1 MTMNPNNIAENETA
15 LRNKAAWPSVGALS
29 AQELKTFPDKD
40 CEDRGAWLD
49 VFCPQDRCLPEE
61 ERIKLVDFCED
72 SAAKHDLWLDVF
84 CPRGSCEI
92 FEASQLP

>member
-1 MTMNPNNIAENETA
+1 MNIHNIPGIETT
-15 LRNKAAWPSVGALS
+15 LRNRPPLPSVGALS
-29 AQELKTFPDKD
+29 AEELNAFSDKN
-40 CEDRGAWLD
+40 CEDRGTWLD
-49 VFCPQDRCLPEE
+49 VFCPEDRCLLEE

-72 SAAKHDLWLDVF
+72 SPEKHHLWLDVF